1 MKVAGL
7 ALHAG
12 GRYQSYILAWFLVI
26 LGAYSL
32 PALYCNQAGP
42 VPFKA
47 VIMIQAVT
55 IIGLGFVLNP
65 DWQSRPC
72 RLRILVWSFFLALAS
87 ALLTVCFNYHKSLL
101 LLIDLS
107 AKTALAVFLL
117 SFFIHS
123 LTRAVMAQL
132 TYNRHIPWNILCAV
146 MMLTTLPLW
155 MAPWVESIA
164 PTPPRLHVLLWSS
177 PLSYLAGMLDYDYLR
192 NQWFY
197 QHTPYGMLR
206 YDYPDKILY
215 SVGLV
220 VMSLLLLG
228 IKTNANLENNT
239 SENL

>member
-32 PALYCNQAGP
+32 PALYSNQAGP

-47 VIMIQAVT
+47 VIMVKAVT
-55 IIGLGFVLNP
+55 IIVLGFILNP
-65 DWQSRPC
+65 DWQSRPS
-72 RLRILVWSFFLALAS
+72 RLSIVIWSFFLALAS
-87 ALLTVCFNYHKSLL
+87 ALVTISVIYENSLL
-101 LLIDLS
+101 IAMS
-107 AKTALAVFLL
+107 TKTAVAVFVL
-117 SFFIHS
+117 SFFMHS

-146 MMLTTLPLW
+146 IMLTTLPLW

-215 SVGLV
+215 SIGLIG
-220 VMSLLLLG
+220 MSLLLLA
-228 IKTNANLENNT
+228 IKTNVNLENNN